1 MRHRRRQP
9 HPHESPRDLWLQ
21 DIVLECGVPEP
32 EKARY
37 VEFARELLVTLHR
50 VPLPDYDRSTK
61 AVVAKWL
68 NRGLSGHVLWLV
80 GSEILRDRFGR
91 REDWT

>member
-1 MRHRRRQP
+1 
-9 HPHESPRDLWLQ
+9 LWLQ

-37 VEFARELLVTLHR
+37 VEFARELLVTLRR
-50 VPLPDYDRSTK
+50 VQLPDFNRSTK
-61 AVVAKWL
+61 AVAAKWF
-68 NRGLSGHVLWLV
+68 NRGLSGHVLWLI